1 MVEKQQRMIK
11 KFSAVFVMLETGRY
25 FW

>member
-25 FW
+25 F